1 MGSFLDK
8 PKTEKTNESGQG
20 NDLAYGVGAMQG
32 WRIEMEDAHTHLI
45 GLPLAGFEDWSFF
58 AVFDGHAGGTVS
70 KYSSTELIHSILNTD
85 PELFKEL
92 SVLYGSSKKTSESND
107 GNNNVTNSSNLT
119 DETNLKNTITLSD
132 NTNQSQAEPGE
143 PNGSTTSSNTPD
155 TTTPTITQP
164 ETPVDSLSIC
174 STTSLNSVN
183 PTSNNTQTPTPPSSA
198 SVGSDQKKT
207 TIPVVNYSEDIEN
220 RLKKAFRQGFLDLDA
235 KIRRLP
241 EFERG
246 EDKSG
251 STAVACL
258 VSPTHNY
265 LINCGDSRSI
275 ICSDN
280 KIALCTADHKPI
292 NPIERERIHNAG
304 GSVMI
309 QRVNGSLAVS
319 RALGD
324 FEYKC
329 VEGRG
334 PCEQL
339 VSPEPEVYVCER
351 NSEKDE
357 FVVLACDGIWDVMSN
372 EDLKEFLHARLKV
385 TNDLVR
391 ISNEVLDMCL
401 SKGSRDNMSIVIV
414 TFPGAPKMV
423 PEEVEKDKICNEKIE
438 NRIKELIDGSNT
450 RIEFSHVLQAVSQEK
465 WEEFPSGGGFYAKQ
479 TLIEEIYN
487 RLAPKNNEDDSI
499 NNSNCY
505 FNSPL

>member
-8 PKTEKTNESGQG
+8 PKTEKTNEAGQG

-45 GLPLAGFEDWSFF
+45 GLPMAGFEDWSFF
-58 AVFDGHAGGTVS
+58 AVFDGHAGSTVS
-70 KYSSTELIHSILNTD
+70 RYSSTELIHSILAAD
-85 PELFKEL
+85 PELFNEL
-92 SVLYGSSKKTSESND
+92 VLLYGSSKCSS
-107 GNNNVTNSSNLT
+107 SSNLL
-119 DETNLKNTITLSD
+119 DGSSSNISNSNTLSD
-132 NTNQSQAEPGE
+132 TSNSQTNPTQ
-143 PNGSTTSSNTPD
+143 
-155 TTTPTITQP
+155 TTTTT
-164 ETPVDSLSIC
+164 TDTASTNDDTNNTTKNTTAAADSAVDSLSI
-174 STTSLNSVN
+174 SSATSLASATPSTATTTTNDN
-183 PTSNNTQTPTPPSSA
+183 PVPT
-198 SVGSDQKKT
+198 K
-207 TIPVVNYSEDIEN
+207 PVVNYSEAIEN
-220 RLKKAFRQGFLDLDA
+220 RLKKAFRQGFLDLDE
-235 KIRRLP
+235 KMRHLP

-258 VSPTHNY
+258 ISPTHTY
-265 LINCGDSRSI
+265 LINCGDSRSLV
-275 ICSDN
+275 CSEN
-280 KIALCTADHKPI
+280 KVALCTYDHKPI
-292 NPIERERIHNAG
+292 NPLERERIHNAG

-339 VSPEPEVYVCER
+339 VSPEPEIYVRER
-351 NSEKDE
+351 CMEKDE

-372 EDLKEFLHARLKV
+372 EDLKEFIHSRLKV
-385 TNDLVR
+385 TSDLVK

-423 PEEVEKDKICNEKIE
+423 PEEVEKDNICNEKIE
-438 NRIKELIDGSNT
+438 NRIKELIEGSNT
-450 RIEFSHVLQAVSQEK
+450 RVEFSHVLQALSQER

-487 RLAPKNNEDDSI
+487 RLAPRNNEDES
-499 NNSNCY
+499 NSSSNCY

>member
-8 PKTEKTNESGQG
+8 PKTEKTNEAGQG
-20 NDLAYGVGAMQG
+20 NDLAYGVSAMQG

-70 KYSSTELIHSILNTD
+70 KYSSSELIHSILNTD
-85 PELFKEL
+85 PEFFKEL
-92 SVLYGSSKKTSESND
+92 AQLYASSRSSTTTSESHE
-107 GNNNVTNSSNLT
+107 GNFTNNT
-119 DETNLKNTITLSD
+119 DETQKNQINLNTLSD
-132 NTNQSQAEPGE
+132 SNQS
-143 PNGSTTSSNTPD
+143 SSDITTATPL
-155 TTTPTITQP
+155 
-164 ETPVDSLSIC
+164 DSLSIS
-174 STTSLNSVN
+174 STTCLNSTN
-183 PTSNNTQTPTPPSSA
+183 PTTATQNRSTF
-198 SVGSDQKKT
+198 VT
-207 TIPVVNYSEDIEN
+207 TKPVVNYTDDIET
-220 RLKKAFRQGFLDLDA
+220 RIKKAFRRGFLDLDD
-235 KIRRLP
+235 KIRHLP

-258 VSPTHNY
+258 VSPTHIY
-265 LINCGDSRSI
+265 LINCGDSRSLV
-275 ICSDN
+275 CSDN
-280 KIALCTADHKPI
+280 QIVLCTYDHKPI
-292 NPIERERIHNAG
+292 NPAERERIHNAG

-339 VSPEPEVYVCER
+339 VSPEPEIYVRER
-351 NSEKDE
+351 SYEKDE
-357 FVVLACDGIWDVMSN
+357 FVILACDGIWDVMSN
-372 EDLKEFLHARLKV
+372 EDLKEFVHSRLKV
-385 TNDLVR
+385 TNDLVK

-423 PEEVEKDKICNEKIE
+423 PEEVEKDNICNEKIE
-438 NRIKELIDGSNT
+438 NRIKELIEGST
-450 RIEFSHVLQAVSQEK
+450 SRIEFSHVLQALSQEK
-465 WEEFPSGGGFYAKQ
+465 WDEFPSGGGFYAKQ
-479 TLIEEIYN
+479 TFIEEVYN
-487 RLAPKNNEDDSI
+487 RLAPRNNEDDSI
-499 NNSNCY
+499 NSSNCY

>member
-20 NDLAYGVGAMQG
+20 NDLSYGVGAMQG
-32 WRIEMEDAHTHLI
+32 WRIEMEDAHTHLV
-45 GLPLAGFEDWSFF
+45 GLPLAGFENWSFF

-70 KYSSTELIHSILNTD
+70 RYSSKELIYSILNAD
-85 PELFKEL
+85 PELFNEL
-92 SVLYGSSKKTSESND
+92 ALIYGSSVSTTTND
-107 GNNNVTNSSNLT
+107 ENDKNNLTNNSNLT
-119 DETNLKNTITLSD
+119 ETDTSNLKNSNTLSD
-132 NTNQSQAEPGE
+132 NKSINTESSQ
-143 PNGSTTSSNTPD
+143 NDSS
-155 TTTPTITQP
+155 TTPTPTTNTTT
-164 ETPVDSLSIC
+164 TPVDSLSIS
-174 STTSLNSVN
+174 STTSFNSAN
-183 PTSNNTQTPTPPSSA
+183 PITTHSKSNATKP
-198 SVGSDQKKT
+198 
-207 TIPVVNYSEDIEN
+207 IVNYTEN
-220 RLKKAFRQGFLDLDA
+220 LEHRLKKAFRQGFLNLDE
-235 KIRRLP
+235 KIRNLP

-258 VSPTHNY
+258 ISPTHIY
-265 LINCGDSRSI
+265 LINCGDSRSLI
-275 ICSDN
+275 SSEN
-280 KIALCTADHKPI
+280 NVALCTYDHKPI
-292 NPIERERIHNAG
+292 NPAERERIHNAG

-334 PCEQL
+334 ACEQL
-339 VSPEPEVYVCER
+339 VSPEPEIYVKDR
-351 NSEKDE
+351 DYEKDE

-372 EDLKEFLHARLKV
+372 EDLKEFIHSRLKV
-385 TNDLVR
+385 TNDLVK

-414 TFPGAPKMV
+414 TFPGAPKIV
-423 PEEVEKDKICNEKIE
+423 QDEVEKDNICNQKIE
-438 NRIKELIDGSNT
+438 NRIKELIESSQS
-450 RIEFSHVLQAVSQEK
+450 RIEFSHVLTSLSQEK

-499 NNSNCY
+499 NSTNCY
-505 FNSPL
+505 FNSPM